1 MTKVAT
7 KSKELS
13 IEDKLWK
20 TADALRGSM
29 DASEYRNV
37 VLGLIFLKYV
47 SDSFETKYEELVK
60 SDYPED
66 AEDPDMYLSEN
77 IFWVPQDAR
86 WSVIQNSAKTPQ
98 IGEVIDNAMDEI
110 EKSNDSLRGVLSK
123 NYSSPDLDKTR
134 LGEVVDLISDI
145 KLADSNDKQSDV
157 LGRVYE
163 YFLNQFASSEG
174 KKGGEFYT
182 PRSIVRTLVE
192 MIEPYKGR
200 IYDPCCGSGGMFVQ
214 SDKFVQ
220 EHQGKIG
227 DLSVY
232 GEESNPTTWKLAKM
246 NLAIRGIDNNL
257 GPHQGDTFTNDLH
270 KGERFDY
277 ILANPP
283 FNIKNW
289 GGDKLKEDARWKY
302 GVPPESNA
310 NYAWIEHIISKLAP
324 DGKAGFVLANGAL
337 STSKNDELAIR
348 KAILEDDKID
358 AIVALP
364 SQMFYSTG
372 IPVSLWFIDMNKS
385 SEDER
390 SRKGETL
397 FIDARNLGEMV
408 DRTHRAFSDEDI
420 KKIADTYHAYRGTND
435 QEYNDVAGFCKIATL
450 EEIAKNDYVLTP
462 GRYVGLAKQKD
473 DDEPYEEKME
483 RLTSELKEQFEESN
497 KLQAEIKNVLK
508 ELGYEI

>member
-1 MTKVAT
+1 MAT

-47 SDSFETKYEELVK
+47 SDSFETRHNELLK

-77 IFWVPQDAR
+77 IFWVPKEAR
-86 WSVIQNSAKTPQ
+86 WELIQRSAKTPQ
-98 IGEVIDNAMDEI
+98 IGEIIDSAMDAI

-123 NYSSPDLDKTR
+123 NYASPDLDKTR

-145 KLADSNDKQSDV
+145 SLGDKHAKQSDI

-163 YFLNQFASSEG
+163 YFLNEFASQEG

-257 GPHQGDTFTNDLH
+257 GPHQGDTFINDLH
-270 KGERFDY
+270 KGERFD
-277 ILANPP
+277 
-283 FNIKNW
+283 
-289 GGDKLKEDARWKY
+289 
-302 GVPPESNA
+302 
-310 NYAWIEHIISKLAP
+310 
-324 DGKAGFVLANGAL
+324 
-337 STSKNDELAIR
+337 
-348 KAILEDDKID
+348 
-358 AIVALP
+358 
-364 SQMFYSTG
+364 
-372 IPVSLWFIDMNKS
+372 FIFLN
-385 SEDER
+385 
-390 SRKGETL
+390 
-397 FIDARNLGEMV
+397 
-408 DRTHRAFSDEDI
+408 
-420 KKIADTYHAYRGTND
+420 
-435 QEYNDVAGFCKIATL
+435 CKI
-450 EEIAKNDYVLTP
+450 K
-462 GRYVGLAKQKD
+462 
-473 DDEPYEEKME
+473 
-483 RLTSELKEQFEESN
+483 
-497 KLQAEIKNVLK
+497 
-508 ELGYEI
+508 